1 MTTNKIAKR
10 ISLSL
15 LVLGFIYLGLLLYPS
30 ILFANKIDYKQCSVY
45 CDKPIDNNITNII
58 DDAIKRISKSEL
70 YDSTFHFDIY
80 ICNDLWR
87 YWIFTQGKTNAGAV
101 AQYDLT
107 RNIYFRPC
115 NIAENKIIPAK
126 SWYFANNNLVFYD
139 RPLSYFFAHE
149 ITHIMQSYYTGRGHW
164 NYPTWLTEGYA
175 DYIGKGGNFDFN
187 ENLKLQRNN
196 APELD
201 PTKGLY
207 RCYHLKV
214 AYLMDSTKLTIKQ
227 IYKQT
232 PNEKDIDEQIAKI
245 TLINNE

>member
-1 MTTNKIAKR
+1 MKR
-10 ISLSL
+10 RIRSL
-15 LVLGFIYLGLLLYPS
+15 LKKVSILILSTSIVYLLILLYPNF
-30 ILFANKIDYKQCSVY
+30 LFDYSTTYKQITVYSDRVIDNKI
-45 CDKPIDNNITNII
+45 NAII
-58 DDAIKRISKSEL
+58 DDALTRISKSEL

-107 RNIYFRPC
+107 RNIFFRPC

-126 SWYFANNNLVFYD
+126 NWYFANNEIAFED

-149 ITHIMQSYYTGRGHW
+149 ITHILQSYYTGRGHW

-175 DYIGKGGNFDFN
+175 DYIGKGGNFNYN
-187 ENLKLQRNN
+187 ENLKLWHNN

-207 RCYHLKV
+207 RLYHLKI
-214 AYLMDSTKLTIKQ
+214 AYLLDKQHKSIKD
-227 IYKQT
+227 IYKNI
-232 PNEKDIDEQIAKI
+232 PNDKSLTEEIWTQKMD
-245 TLINNE
+245 